1 MNTEQKRG
9 RGRPRGSQSFVTVSL
24 ADLNAMFSSNDQIQI
39 GRLWL
44 TQQTPKTSNHKVSA
58 SKPVSQQ
65 ATTANVAPV
74 EMTLSE

>member
-1 MNTEQKRG
+1 MNNSEQKRG
-9 RGRPRGSQSFVTVSL
+9 RGRPVGSQSFVTVSL
-24 ADLNAMFSSNDQIQI
+24 AELNSMFDSGKQIQI

-44 TQQTPKTSNHKVSA
+44 EQHKTDNVVATK

-65 ATTANVAPV
+65 STAQVV